1 MPETTFA
8 LDASAIDLPPDLV
21 ERVTAAIDARQN
33 DLVALLQ
40 ELVRIPSE
48 NPKLIDSS
56 PSGEANVQD
65 RVAAELEA
73 IGAEIDRWDA
83 LPRRPDQVGVVRGAG
98 NGRSLALNAHIDTV
112 PAGDASEWSHPPF
125 AAEIADG
132 MLWGRGAM
140 DPKGGLAANLFV
152 ARILH
157 DLGLHLNGDL
167 FIEAVIDE
175 ETGGPGTKSTVE
187 RGYRPDFAVVVDAGE
202 PIEHIITTQ
211 GGLEWLRVTVSGIAG
226 HSAAR
231 YLSVH
236 AGGQGHAVSAFDK
249 GVKIVNAVAEL
260 ERMWGN
266 RKYHP
271 MMPKGITTINVGA
284 MTAGSGGGADG
295 MPAIMNSVSAL
306 PDYCAIDLSLKYLP
320 DENAETVKA
329 EFEEYLHHICQ
340 ADWWLK
346 DHPPTIEWGLHG
358 VSFPPCHV
366 PGDHPAVTMLA
377 DTVRGMG
384 RTPELRSA
392 AAVGDIAWY
401 AEAGI
406 PAVFFGPAEVFN
418 AHGSDEHIEIASLV
432 EGVKA
437 IALFTLAWCGVADA

>member
-1 MPETTFA
+1 MPDPA
-8 LDASAIDLPPDLV
+8 LTLDPALV
-21 ERVTAAIDARQN
+21 ARVNAAIDARQ
-33 DLVALLQ
+33 DELIALLQ
-40 ELVRIPSE
+40 DLVRIPSE
-48 NPKLIDSS
+48 NPKLTGVSDG
-56 PSGEANVQD
+56 GESAVQD
-65 RVAAELEA
+65 RVAVELEA
-73 IGAEIDRWDA
+73 IGATIDRWDA
-83 LPRRPDQVGVVRGAG
+83 LPGRPDQVGTVRGADAAQ
-98 NGRSLALNAHIDTV
+98 GRSLALNAHIDTV
-112 PAGDASEWSHPPF
+112 PAGNASEWSHPPF
-125 AAEIADG
+125 AAEIAGG

-157 DLGLHLNGDL
+157 DLGIRLAGDL
-167 FIEAVIDE
+167 LIEAVIDE

-187 RGYRPDFAVVVDAGE
+187 RGYRPDFALVVDAGE

-211 GGLEWLRVTVSGIAG
+211 GGLEWLRVTVTGVSG

-295 MPAIMNSVSAL
+295 MPAIMTSVSAL

-320 DENAETVKA
+320 DERVEDVKA
-329 EFEEYLHHICQ
+329 AFEEYIHHICQ

-366 PGDHPAVTMLA
+366 PGDHPGVALLSE
-377 DTVRGMG
+377 TVRAMG
-384 RTPELRSA
+384 HTPELRSA
-392 AAVGDIAWY
+392 TGVGDIAWY

-437 IALFTLAWCGVADA
+437 IARFTLAWCGVAEG

>member
-1 MPETTFA
+1 MPEI
-8 LDASAIDLPPDLV
+8 DVPVSADPI
-21 ERVTAAIDARQN
+21 ERIEAAIDARQ
-33 DLVALLQ
+33 DELVALLQ

-48 NPKLIDSS
+48 NPKLTGIADG
-56 PSGEANVQD
+56 GESAVQD
-65 RVAAELEA
+65 RVAVELVA

-83 LPRRPDQVGVVRGAG
+83 LPGRPDQVGIVRGA
-98 NGRSLALNAHIDTV
+98 NAEQGRSLALNAHIDTV
-112 PAGDASEWSHPPF
+112 PAGNADEWSHPPF

-157 DLGLHLNGDL
+157 DLGIRLNGDL
-167 FIEAVIDE
+167 LIEAVIDE

-187 RGYRPDFAVVVDAGE
+187 RGYRPDFALVVDAGE
-202 PIEHIITTQ
+202 PIDHIITTQ
-211 GGLEWLRVTVSGIAG
+211 GGLEWLRVTVTGISG

-266 RKYHP
+266 RKAHP

-284 MTAGSGGGADG
+284 MTAGSGGGENG
-295 MPAIMNSVSAL
+295 MPTIMTSVSAL

-320 DENAETVKA
+320 DERTEDVKA
-329 EFEEYLHHICQ
+329 EFETYLHHICQ

-366 PGDHPAVTMLA
+366 PGDHPGVALLSE
-377 DTVRGMG
+377 TVRQMG
-384 RTPELRSA
+384 HAPELRSA
-392 AAVGDIAWY
+392 TGVGDIAWY

-437 IALFTLAWCGVADA
+437 IARFTLAWCGVAEV

>member
-1 MPETTFA
+1 MPEPATIPDAA
-8 LDASAIDLPPDLV
+8 LIA
-21 ERVTAAIDARQN
+21 RVTAAIDARQKE
-33 DLVALLQ
+33 LFALLQ
-40 ELVRIPSE
+40 DLVRIPSE
-48 NPKLIDSS
+48 NPKLATSS
-56 PSGEANVQD
+56 PGGEAAVQD
-65 RVAAELEA
+65 RVAVELAA
-73 IGAEIDRWDA
+73 IGAGIDRWDA
-83 LPRRPDQVGVVRGAG
+83 LPGRPDQVGIVKGAG
-98 NGRSLALNAHIDTV
+98 GGRSLALNAHVDTV
-112 PAGDASEWSHPPF
+112 PAGDAGEWSHPPF

-157 DLGLHLNGDL
+157 DLGIRLAGDL
-167 FIEAVIDE
+167 QIHAVIDE
-175 ETGGPGTKSTVE
+175 ETGGPGTKSAVE
-187 RGYRPDFAVVVDAGE
+187 RGYRPDFALVVDAGE
-202 PIEHIITTQ
+202 PIERIITTQ
-211 GGLEWLRVTVSGIAG
+211 GGLEWLRVTVTGVSG

-236 AGGQGHAVSAFDK
+236 AGGQGRAVSAFDK

-266 RKYHP
+266 RKAHP
-271 MMPKGITTINVGA
+271 LMPKGITTINVGA

-295 MPAIMNSVSAL
+295 IPAIMTSVSAL

-320 DENAETVKA
+320 DERREDVKA

-366 PGDHPAVTMLA
+366 PGDHPGVVLLGE
-377 DTVRGMG
+377 TVRQMG
-384 RTPELRSA
+384 HIPELRSA
-392 AAVGDIAWY
+392 TGVGDIAWY

-418 AHGSDEHIEIASLV
+418 AHGANEHLSLASLV

-437 IALFTLAWCGVADA
+437 IARFTLAWCGVADPSAT